1 MVKQV
6 VSKVRIKVMGKE
18 YIPLLLTLRKRR
30 VRVRGKEYV
39 QYYINIPREVGE
51 YFDKE
56 IEEELGALPLIALI
70 RPAEWYHLLNWEEIE
85 EYARKKLPK
94 EIREE
99 LEALGFLPEEGPKK
113 KEEVEVAA

>member
-1 MVKQV
+1 MVPKA
-6 VSKVRIKVMGKE
+6 RIKVMGKE

-39 QYYINIPREVGE
+39 QYYISVPREVGE

-56 IEEELGALPLIALI
+56 VEEELGALPLIALI

-99 LEALGFLPEEGPKK
+99 LEALGLFPGEVLKK
-113 KEEVEVAA
+113 KEETKVSA